1 MDASAFHG
9 GLMDA
14 SAFRQYWGTLWTESG
29 ESFLLLAGSDL
40 EIRVTAPPREEHAVT
55 ATSRIL
61 LVTRAEDGHAIAWLS
76 HR

>member
-1 MDASAFHG
+1 MDASPSHG

-14 SAFRQYWGTLWTESG
+14 SAFRQYLGTLWTESG
-29 ESFLLLAGSDL
+29 ESFLLLAGSNT

-55 ATSRIL
+55 ATSRVLRIDH
-61 LVTRAEDGHAIAWLS
+61 AEDGHTVVWLS